1 MVFHRPGLRRLGW
14 GLFAACGLAP
24 AVLLAGGGPF
34 HTLVVVNTNSVESV
48 ELGNYYADA
57 HGIPAHHIC
66 PVGIDTNLS
75 EISSNQF
82 QSLLWG
88 PVTNHIATNG
98 LAGRIDFLVLCGTLP
113 TRLLNSS
120 SRPVESASAA
130 FFYGYKNAPDYWD
143 APAGCKL
150 PVYTSNQYFRAE
162 RAFSSTHGWNATNG
176 FIAFHLVATNQ
187 EVAKLVVDRGAA
199 APTSAPPATINL
211 HSLGDEFRGIREQL
225 FANAQFAFSAL
236 PGLPATCLFPPLYTV
251 MSGQTNVIGYQD
263 GYGNAWAPDLNDMR
277 TNNVWLPGAYADH
290 LTSVGGYIPIPP
302 IPQSTVID
310 WLKIGATASY
320 GTVAEPCAYLEK
332 FPDPLMGFWYAR
344 GFTIGE
350 AYAMSVEA
358 PYQGLFAGDP
368 LAAPFAAPP
377 VVTVTSQVPY
387 QIVTG
392 TVPVQ
397 ASAAA
402 RADGVPAAALD
413 LYLDGRFHTNLA
425 TVGPTRFNKL
435 SVAVAG
441 RTNTATVGLG
451 DTLFDAVA
459 ALATDVNNDPLQ
471 TVAAFAHGDRLELV
485 YTNLN
490 HAGDYAAVTASV
502 ATGTA
507 SALTL
512 GVGLAATNLVPSVY
526 PARKKFELYAWTTNG
541 ANTGDTITCVITLTN
556 LVAVTNRIVAA
567 QNESVISLLERLRT
581 AISNN
586 ATLQATNGVR
596 YDRLALNPSQR
607 GGGLFART
615 PGPDGYSI
623 QVNYTISAVS
633 NSSGLW
639 TNTSFISF
647 LNDYAADLLPHASI
661 LFHVRPTNGV
671 LAAAASLVTTNLADG
686 VHTLDF
692 VARDGSAV
700 AAESRLTVPIVVCNS
715 SAQLAV
721 LGTNG
726 VAVTNNEP
734 ATLAKGTDFG
744 AAEWSQA
751 RTNVLAIHNNGAAT
765 LVITNCLTNGA
776 GAAAFQVLDLPATI
790 AAGTVSN
797 FAVVFTPPTT
807 GAFPAA
813 LSFGSDAIV
822 PYTNLLLAGTG
833 DPRSQ
838 TIDFPP
844 IANQV
849 ATNTLGLAA
858 TADSGLAVEFTV
870 ASGPGLIAGDT
881 NLSFTGSGTVAIAAT
896 QNGDANWLPA
906 PPVTNSFL
914 VAKAAAIVTLRDLR
928 QPYDGTARPVTAT
941 TFPTGL
947 TVDLTYDGVPAA
959 PTNIGTYAVT
969 GLVDEALYQGAD
981 TGTLAV
987 TEAIAALAAS
997 GSAAA
1002 VTFGPVAEAETYEL
1016 LFRASLTNGSWTS
1029 VTSLVAESNGPAAV
1043 LMHAAA
1049 TNACG
1054 YYRIAGLAGPS
1065 ARIWGYAALAKPGSP
1080 GLNLVGIP
1088 FLTSNQTLNSLM
1100 DPLQFSGHH
1109 NNAGLADQLMM
1120 WNPAATAYVNLA
1132 LFDRRAFGEQYAY
1145 LTGWK
1150 AADGFGPAAPYT
1162 NPVLAAGSAVWIRG
1176 STTNDRQIAI
1186 AGEVMRSGAVT
1197 NNMVAGLQLVAN
1209 PFSERTSLSNL
1220 ALRIYATGHHN
1231 TAGLADQVMAWDV
1244 GSQAYSNLALF
1255 DRRAFGEE
1263 YEYLT
1268 GWKSADGFGPEAPY
1282 VSPLLP
1288 PGRGFWFRAVN
1299 GAFEWTEDNP
1309 YLDDLE

>member
-1 MVFHRPGLRRLGW
+1 MLYRRPELRRLGW
-14 GLFAACGLAP
+14 IVFAACGLAP

-34 HTLVVVNTNSVESV
+34 HTLVVVNTNSAESV

-66 PVGIDTNLS
+66 RLGLTTNLTTVNTN
-75 EISSNQF
+75 EF
-82 QSLLWG
+82 KSLLLA

-98 LAGRIDFLVLCGTLP
+98 LSGRIDFLVLAWDFP
-113 TRLLNSS
+113 TRVSGTG
-120 SRPVESASAA
+120 SATGSLSGA
-130 FFYGYKNAPDYWD
+130 FLYNFKTSP
-143 APAGCKL
+143 PTGCNL
-150 PVYTSNQYFRAE
+150 PGNTYNYYYRAE
-162 RAFSSTHGWNATNG
+162 HAYRSADAWNITNG
-176 FIAFHLVATNQ
+176 FIAFHLVASNLPT
-187 EVAKLVVDRGAA
+187 AKLVTDRGAA
-199 APTSAPPATINL
+199 AQSSFPASAIYLCMLGSKYRNVREAL
-211 HSLGDEFRGIREQL
+211 H
-225 FANAQFAFSAL
+225 AHAQFSFTAL
-236 PGLPATCLFPPLYTV
+236 PGLPATCVTNPWYTH
-251 MSGQTNVIGYQD
+251 MSGKTNVIGYQD
-263 GYGNAWAPDLNDMR
+263 GYSKIDVIER
-277 TNNVWLPGAYADH
+277 TSNVWLPGTYADH
-290 LTSVGGYIPIPP
+290 FTSFGGRIAGFTNASN
-302 IPQSTVID
+302 QSTVLD
-310 WLKIGATASY
+310 WMGIGATASY
-320 GTVAEPCAYLEK
+320 GTVVEPCNYLAK
-332 FPDPLMGFWYAR
+332 FPDSLMALYHAR
-344 GFTIGE
+344 GFCLGE
-350 AYAMSVEA
+350 SYAMAVAA

-377 VVTVTSQVPY
+377 TLTVTSPVPY

-392 TVPVQ
+392 LVPAQV
-397 ASAAA
+397 SAIA
-402 RADGVPAAALD
+402 RSNGVPAAACD
-413 LYLDGRFHTNLA
+413 LYVDGRFHTNLA
-425 TVGPTRFNKL
+425 SLGPTASNIV
-435 SVAVAG
+435 SVAIGSCTTAVAVA
-441 RTNTATVGLG
+441 TNPSLYTV
-451 DTLFDAVA
+451 VA
-459 ALATDVNNDPLQ
+459 ALADAVNADTGQ
-471 TVAAFAHGDRLELV
+471 VVFATAHGDRLELI
-485 YTNLN
+485 YEKFD
-490 HAGDYAAVTASV
+490 HAGDYVPVSASA

-507 SALTL
+507 SGLTL
-512 GVGLAATNLVPSVY
+512 GVGLAATNLTPSPY
-526 PARKKFELYAWTTNG
+526 PARKKFWLYTWTTNG
-541 ANTGDTITCVITLTN
+541 ANAGDTITNIITLTN
-556 LVAVTNRIVAA
+556 GVAVTNVIVAA
-567 QNESVISLLERLRT
+567 QGEQVTNLLRRVRNAINTNPALTAASGVFSELLVIDVANIGNDCT
-581 AISNN
+581 I
-586 ATLQATNGVR
+586 
-596 YDRLALNPSQR
+596 
-607 GGGLFART
+607 FART
-615 PGPDGYSI
+615 NGPGGYGI
-623 QVNYTISAVS
+623 QVDYIVSAVS
-633 NSSGLW
+633 NTTGLV
-639 TNTSFISF
+639 TNYNFSSF
-647 LNDYAADLLPHASI
+647 LDDNPDDIRPRANI
-661 LFHVRPTNGV
+661 LFHVRPTNGI
-671 LAAAASLVTTNLADG
+671 LAAAASLDTTILDDG
-686 VHTLDF
+686 AHTLDF

-744 AAEWSQA
+744 AVEWNQV
-751 RTNVLAIHNNGAAT
+751 RTNVFAIHNNGSAA
-765 LVITNCLTNGA
+765 LAITNCATNGA
-776 GAAAFQVLDLPATI
+776 GAAAFQVLDLPATV
-790 AAGTVSN
+790 AAGGVSN
-797 FAVVFTPPTT
+797 FAVAFTPPTA
-807 GAFPAA
+807 GVFQAA

-833 DPRSQ
+833 DPHSQ

-844 IANQV
+844 IGNQV

-858 TADSGLAVEFTV
+858 TATSGLAVEFTV
-870 ASGPGLIAGDT
+870 ASGPGQIAGDT

-906 PPVTNSFL
+906 PPVTNSFQ
-914 VAKAAAIVTLRDLR
+914 VAKAAAAVTLHDLH

-959 PTNIGTYAVT
+959 PTNIGTYSVT

-1002 VTFGPVAEAETYEL
+1002 VTFGPVAEEETYEL

-1043 LMHAAA
+1043 LTHAAA

-1080 GLNLVGIP
+1080 ELNLVGIS

-1150 AADGFGPAAPYT
+1150 AADGFGPEAPYT

-1176 STTNDRQIAI
+1176 STTNDRQVAI
-1186 AGEVMRSGAVT
+1186 SGEVMRSGSVT

-1231 TAGLADQVMAWDV
+1231 NAGLADQVMAWDV
-1244 GSQAYSNLALF
+1244 GSQAYTNLALY

-1299 GAFEWTEDNP
+1299 GAFEWTEANP
-1309 YLDDLE
+1309 YLNDLE